1 MSYVAIANDYVIL
14 FRFIRDISAATATD
28 CNHKRSCYS
37 KNDTWHSDGQ
47 VRGIY

>member
-1 MSYVAIANDYVIL
+1 MSYVAIANDFVML
-14 FRFIRDISAATATD
+14 FRFMGDISAATATASTH
-28 CNHKRSCYS
+28 NQSCYN